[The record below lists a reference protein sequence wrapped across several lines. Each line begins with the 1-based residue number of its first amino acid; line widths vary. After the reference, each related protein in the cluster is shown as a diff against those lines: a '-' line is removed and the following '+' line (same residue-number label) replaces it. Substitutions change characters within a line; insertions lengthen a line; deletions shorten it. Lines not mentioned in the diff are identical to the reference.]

1 LKYAAKITL
10 RPPLQLQHSITPPL
24 QNSSAP
30 SAYRTVND
38 EGRMANPL
46 SNRLI
51 LVTGVT
57 GYIGG
62 RLVPRLLGMG
72 TRVRCLARDASRLQ
86 GRAWLPDVELV
97 VGDVLRP
104 ESLPDAMRGV
114 AVAYYLVHSLG
125 GGSDFSERD
134 VTAARHFGSAAKNA
148 GVERIIYLGGLGDPG
163 KELSAHLRS
172 RQDTGV
178 ALRESGLPV
187 TEFRA
192 GVIVGSGSLS
202 FEMIRYLT
210 ERVPVMIC
218 PRWVYTRIQP
228 IAIRNVLDYLV
239 EALQV
244 PESAGRTIE
253 IGGADVIT
261 YGEMLTFYAEVRGL
275 RRWLVPVPV
284 LTPKLSSYWVHF
296 VTPIPAKIARPLI
309 AGLRNE
315 IAVRDDLA
323 RRLFPAIQLLD
334 YRNAVRLALEK
345 LRADQVETSWSDAL
359 STSQADAIPVMLTT
373 HEGMIIE
380 HRQIAVDASVEAIY
394 RAFTGLG
401 GNRGWLYMNWAWRIR
416 GAVDR
421 VFGGVGLRRGRR
433 DADSLRAGEA
443 LDFWRV
449 EAVEPTHLMRLR
461 AEMKVPGRAWL
472 QFEVKSQEH
481 DTRPLLTQTAFFAP
495 KGLLGL
501 AYWYALYPIH
511 SLIFRGM
518 IQKLAQR
525 AAAEKSGGNQPQIPP
540 ISQIR

>member
-1 LKYAAKITL
+1 MNISNG
-10 RPPLQLQHSITPPL
+10 QSIER
-24 QNSSAP
+24 S
-30 SAYRTVND
+30 V
-38 EGRMANPL
+38 
-46 SNRLI
+46 

-62 RLVPRLLGMG
+62 RLVPRLLGRG
-72 TRVRCLARDASRLQ
+72 VRVRCLARDASRLQ
-86 GRAWLPDVELV
+86 GRPWLADVELV

-125 GGSDFSERD
+125 GGSGFPERD
-134 VTAARHFGSAAKNA
+134 ATAARNFGAAAKNA
-148 GVERIIYLGGLGDPG
+148 GVQRIIYLGGLGDPQ
-163 KELSAHLRS
+163 KALSAHLRS
-172 RQDTGV
+172 RQETGD
-178 ALRESGLPV
+178 ALRESGVPV

-228 IAIRNVLDYLV
+228 IAIRTVLDYLI
-239 EALQV
+239 EALRV
-244 PESAGRTIE
+244 PDSAGRTIE

-296 VTPIPAKIARPLI
+296 VTPIPATIAKPLI

-315 IAVRDDLA
+315 IIVRDDVA
-323 RRLFPAIQLLD
+323 RRLFPGIYPLD
-334 YRNAVRLALEK
+334 YRTAVKLALEK
-345 LRADQVETSWSDAL
+345 LRADKVETAWSDAL
-359 STSQADAIPVMLTT
+359 STSETDATPVVLTT

-380 HRQIAVDASVEAIY
+380 QRQIAVDAPAEAIF

-401 GNRGWLYMNWAWRIR
+401 GRRGWLYMNWAWRIR
-416 GAVDR
+416 GSVDR
-421 VFGGVGLRRGRR
+421 LCGGVGLRRGRR
-433 DADSLRAGEA
+433 DADFVRVGEA

-449 EAVEPTHLMRLR
+449 EAVEANHLMRLR
-461 AEMKVPGRAWL
+461 AEMKVPGKAWL
-472 QFEVKSQEH
+472 QFEVKAQEQ

-495 KGLLGL
+495 KGLIGVL
-501 AYWYALYPIH
+501 YWYALYPIH
-511 SLIFRGM
+511 SLIFGGM
-518 IQKLAQR
+518 IQRLAKR
-525 AAAEKSGGNQPQIPP
+525 ATDLATRPP
-540 ISQIR
+540 LIT